1 MKPNLILM
9 TAVALALGSA
19 GAYAA
24 QDAEQCAQDAL
35 QLKMQIEQS
44 NLADP
49 DRAKLESSLSEAQA
63 TDLARCEQIVERVKR
78 EVGASVDATTTDDYG
93 DAASSETS
101 NAAGAAAGTTD
112 ASPSSP
118 TGLPSGTSEEPATT
132 DRATGLSGSDSAST
146 DRASGTTGATKPD
159 STTSKTRSVGTGDD

>member
-1 MKPNLILM
+1 MAMKRNLILM

-24 QDAEQCAQDAL
+24 QDVEECAQNAL

-63 TDLARCEQIVERVKR
+63 TDLARCEQIVARVKR
-78 EVGASVDATTTDDYG
+78 EIGASADAPTTDDHG
-93 DAASSETS
+93 SAASHETS
-101 NAAGAAAGTTD
+101 NAAGAAAGTTE

-118 TGLPSGTSEEPATT
+118 TGLPSGTSDEPATT
-132 DRATGLSGSDSAST
+132 DRATGLSG
-146 DRASGTTGATKPD
+146 
-159 STTSKTRSVGTGDD
+159 GDAA